1 MRSRRGRTGGK
12 GAARFGAVVAGV
24 SIAALLGGVPAAAD
38 EAQGNIDTTHGT
50 AGYTVNLGDGKDR
63 STELFELD
71 LDGGNSLR
79 SYCVEIDVSIDPKRS
94 LRERPWD
101 EFPNPHSPF
110 HENRNEINW
119 VLHHGYPANGLDALA
134 GVLTDQGAELHDGL
148 DEKEAIAA
156 TQAAVWHYSDDED
169 LDRDDPAKGKGAD
182 ANADADVLALYDYLT
197 GEANVG
203 IGEQPDPALELTP
216 EEIAGNAGEK
226 LGPFTVSTTGDITG
240 LSSELPEGVTLTDSE
255 GNELEGGDIADGTEI
270 YVDVPADAQDGEGS
284 FELEASAHLDT
295 GRLFVS
301 EGYGKKPAQSLIVAA
316 SQRTKL
322 TAGAGVQWQAAPQPT
337 TPPETTTTEAPS
349 TTSQVAAPPTSDA
362 SVSPQASE
370 DSLAQ
375 TGFSALTPILI
386 GVGLVG
392 AGVAALLLQRRRKNA

>member
-1 MRSRRGRTGGK
+1 MRSRRGRTGSK

-38 EAQGNIDTTHGT
+38 EAQGRIDNNNGT
-50 AGYTVNLGDGKDR
+50 QGHRVNLGHGYAGMK
-63 STELFELD
+63 TVLFKLD

-79 SYCVEIDVSIDPKRS
+79 SYCVEIDVPIDPKRS
-94 LRERPWD
+94 MQERPWD
-101 EFPNPHSPF
+101 EFPNPDSPF

-119 VLHHGYPANGLDALA
+119 VLHHGYPASDLDALA
-134 GVLTDQGAELHDGL
+134 GVLTEQGAELHDGL
-148 DEKEAIAA
+148 DQKEAIAA
-156 TQAAVWHYSDDED
+156 TQAAVWHYSDGKN
-169 LDRDDPAKGKGAD
+169 LDRDNPVKGDDAD
-182 ANADADVLALYDYLT
+182 ADADVLALYDYLT

-203 IGEQPDPALELTP
+203 IGEQPAPALELTP
-216 EEIAGNAGEK
+216 EEIAGNAGER

-255 GNELEGGDIADGTEI
+255 GNELDGGDIADGTEI

-284 FELEASAHLDT
+284 FELQASAHLDT

-301 EGYGKKPAQSLIVAA
+301 ENYDRKPAQSLIVAA

-337 TPPETTTTEAPS
+337 SPPETTTPEAPS
-349 TTSQVAAPPTSDA
+349 TTSQVAAPPTTEA
-362 SVSPQASE
+362 PVSPQASE
-370 DSLAQ
+370 DFLAQ